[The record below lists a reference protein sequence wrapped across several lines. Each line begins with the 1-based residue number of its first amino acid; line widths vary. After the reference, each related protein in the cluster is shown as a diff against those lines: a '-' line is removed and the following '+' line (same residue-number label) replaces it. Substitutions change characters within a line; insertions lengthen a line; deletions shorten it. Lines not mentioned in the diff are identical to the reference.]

1 MPTDD
6 EAAVQAAN
14 RAWYVALNAM
24 LNGNPAPFSDVY
36 SHAKDVSYMSAEGGL
51 RVGWDATWS
60 DWQAQAGLA
69 RGGHVE
75 EIENHTIVK
84 GDMAVVQT
92 VEKGVVNNLEGAAVE
107 QVARET
113 SVFRREDG
121 KWKMVAHHADLL
133 PKWIEVAGSARDA

>member
-14 RAWYVALNAM
+14 QAWYIALNAM

-84 GDMAVVQT
+84 GDMASIEDIDAPLFKSRATIQDGYLKVVSYAT
-92 VEKGVVNNLEGAAVE
+92 EFNEKRGVYATNYNL
-107 QVARET
+107 
-113 SVFRREDG
+113 RR
-121 KWKMVAHHADLL
+121 
-133 PKWIEVAGSARDA
+133 S